1 MMTMKLKSL
10 SFACI
15 CGLAMCGCMSIPAGY
30 GPSGS
35 YNDVATPYTGVKRDI
50 TFSVDFSIDYAKTWA
65 NTEDAIEG
73 IREYFGES
81 GLFGRIQYTKASE
94 PGPYHY
100 HFKIAHTG
108 TPLEDGMGI
117 GMLSGLTLMTVPM
130 WVNNDFNWT
139 MSYQVRGKEVYSAS
153 SHQRVKDI
161 LWLPAVVAMP
171 FMNYLTVEGTMKKRP
186 MLYFIKEIRD
196 NRLNDIE

>member
-1 MMTMKLKSL
+1 MKLKSF
-10 SFACI
+10 SFACM
-15 CGLAMCGCMSIPAGY
+15 CGLAMCSCMSIPTGY

-35 YNDVATPYTGVKRDI
+35 YDDISAPYTGVKRDI
-50 TFSVDFSIDYAKTWA
+50 TFSVDFSIDYARSWA
-65 NTEDAIEG
+65 GEEDVISA
-73 IREYFGES
+73 IREYFEES

-100 HFKIAHTG
+100 YFKIAQTG
-108 TPLEDGMGI
+108 TDRNDAMPLGFFC
-117 GMLSGLTLMTVPM
+117 GLTLMCVPV

-153 SHQRVKDI
+153 SHQRVKDV
-161 LWLPAVVAMP
+161 LWLPAVAAMP
-171 FMNYLTVEGTMKKRP
+171 FMNYLTVAGTMKKRP
-186 MLYFIKEIRD
+186 MRYFVKEIRD